1 MCCSDETI
9 SSSRVGAR
17 VDLSSPTGQGQI
29 GNLLFLNP
37 AFPGSSQAT
46 HVQFT
51 SGIPCSSHHQHHDY
65 DVDEEGDDMIMVS
78 IHKSGDLT
86 KPVSESG
93 LLQQF
98 ALPLPPSHNLE
109 LTTTQLETSVSL
121 EVGGD
126 GIIGRRVTIHQGR
139 KHLADGIVGFNSA
152 PILPSSFTSLST
164 ATNVLVVV

>member
-51 SGIPCSSHHQHHDY
+51 SSSHHHDG
-65 DVDEEGDDMIMVS
+65 DEEGDDMIIVS

-98 ALPLPPSHNLE
+98 VLPLPPSHNFE

-164 ATNVLVVV
+164 ATHVLVAV